1 MSREIVLTGAS
12 GFIAKHVLLK
22 LLAAGHHVRATL
34 RSPAREA
41 EVRAAVL
48 PHLPP
53 EAAERLSFVTL
64 DLLDDA
70 GWRAAL
76 IDASALIHTASP
88 FPIVQPKNS
97 DDVIRPAVEGTRRAL
112 EAAQAAGVSRVVL
125 TSSVIAILRRDT
137 TAEQDEA
144 HWADLDDP
152 ALTPYGRSKTL
163 AERAAWE
170 FAATAAPPM
179 PLTVI
184 NPGFVLGPL
193 LDGRHGSSVGL
204 VARLLS
210 GKDPMLPDMGLPVVD
225 VRDVAEMHV
234 RALET
239 PATAGR
245 RYLAT
250 AGSLTIPEMG
260 RILKAAYPERRIA
273 TRAAP
278 ALMMRLMALFDP
290 EVRESLPHLGRVP
303 RVSNARARVEMG
315 IDFIAAED
323 ALRAAAAS
331 LVAHAAA

>member
-1 MSREIVLTGAS
+1 MGRGDANGS
-12 GFIAKHVLLK
+12 GP
-22 LLAAGHHVRATL
+22 R
-34 RSPAREA
+34 
-41 EVRAAVL
+41 
-48 PHLPP
+48 
-53 EAAERLSFVTL
+53 
-64 DLLDDA
+64 
-70 GWRAAL
+70 
-76 IDASALIHTASP
+76 
-88 FPIVQPKNS
+88 
-97 DDVIRPAVEGTRRAL
+97 
-112 EAAQAAGVSRVVL
+112 RVV
-125 TSSVIAILRRDT
+125 S
-137 TAEQDEA
+137 
-144 HWADLDDP
+144 
-152 ALTPYGRSKTL
+152 GRGD
-163 AERAAWE
+163 AANS
-170 FAATAAPPM
+170 APPM
-179 PLTVI
+179 ALTVI

-225 VRDVAEMHV
+225 VRDVAEMHL

-245 RYLAT
+245 RYLAM

-278 ALMMRLMALFDP
+278 ALILRLTALFDP
-290 EVRESLPHLGRVP
+290 EVRESLPHLGRIP
-303 RVSNARARVEMG
+303 GVSNARARAEMG